1 MCAAAAARLLVG
13 PRSTAVAARGV
24 ILTDELMVRRGG
36 ELAEQQLL
44 TGLSAL
50 SLSLSLS
57 NYPCLVCSLHRIIS
71 KSEEREGSQSRSGDR

>member
-50 SLSLSLS
+50 SLSLQL
-57 NYPCLVCSLHRIIS
+57 PLPGL
-71 KSEEREGSQSRSGDR
+71 QSAPDNKQE